1 MDTLIQPPFSLEAE
15 QSVLGGLM
23 LDNSA
28 WDYVAD
34 KITASDFYKKDHV
47 ELFKII
53 SHLAKNDTPFDLITI
68 AEYAQ
73 AAGVFYSTDILPYAG
88 ELCKNVPSVANI
100 PVYCNIVKERSL
112 LRQLATIGFECS
124 RQASSLES
132 NSSQVREDIEGK
144 LFNLTGAKATSFID
158 IQATT
163 LAVIDKID
171 AHFNSDSSITGL
183 DCGIDGIND
192 KTAGLQPADLIV
204 LAARPS
210 MGKTSL
216 GLKFIL
222 SALENAPA
230 DKTVQF
236 YSLEM
241 PAEAIIYRMLAMLG
255 RINLHNL
262 KTGNLVDDDWTKLSF
277 AAQKIK
283 QVQSRFV
290 LDDEAQLSPT
300 KLRAKARRA
309 ARQFGAPALI
319 VIDYLQLMRSEK
331 SKVESRN
338 LEIAEISASLKA
350 LAKEMQ
356 CPVIALSQLNRQ
368 VEQRPNKR
376 PNNGD
381 LRESGAIEQDADLIL
396 FIYRDEQYNPESQDK
411 GTAEIIISKNRNGP
425 TGTVRAAYIAEQTS
439 FENLAVESFR

>member
-1 MDTLIQPPFSLEAE
+1 
-15 QSVLGGLM
+15 
-23 LDNSA
+23 
-28 WDYVAD
+28 
-34 KITASDFYKKDHV
+34 
-47 ELFKII
+47 
-53 SHLAKNDTPFDLITI
+53 
-68 AEYAQ
+68 
-73 AAGVFYSTDILPYAG
+73 
-88 ELCKNVPSVANI
+88 
-100 PVYCNIVKERSL
+100 
-112 LRQLATIGFECS
+112 
-124 RQASSLES
+124 
-132 NSSQVREDIEGK
+132 
-144 LFNLTGAKATSFID
+144 
-158 IQATT
+158 
-163 LAVIDKID
+163 
-171 AHFNSDSSITGL
+171 
-183 DCGIDGIND
+183 
-192 KTAGLQPADLIV
+192 
-204 LAARPS
+204 

-230 DKTVQF
+230 DKAVQF

-262 KTGNLVDDDWTKLSF
+262 KTGDLVDDDWTKLSL

-411 GTAEIIISKNRNGP
+411 GIAEIIISKNRNGP
-425 TGTVRAAYIAEQTS
+425 TGTIRAAYIAEQTS

>member
-1 MDTLIQPPFSLEAE
+1 MDTLIQAPFSLEAE
-15 QSVLGGLM
+15 QSILGGLM
-23 LDNSA
+23 LDNSV

-34 KITASDFYKKDHV
+34 KLTASDFYKKDHA

-68 AEYAQ
+68 SEYAQ
-73 AAGVFYSTDILPYAG
+73 DAGVFYSTDILPYAG
-88 ELCKNVPSVANI
+88 ELCKNIPSVANI
-100 PVYCNIVKERSL
+100 PTYCNIVKERSL

-132 NSSQVREDIEGK
+132 SSSQVREDIEGK
-144 LFNLTGAKATSFID
+144 LFSLTGAKSNSFID

-163 LAVIDKID
+163 FAVIDKID

-183 DCGIDGIND
+183 DCGIDGINE
-192 KTAGLQPADLIV
+192 KTAGLQPAELIV

-222 SALENAPA
+222 SALQNAPA

-262 KTGNLVDDDWTKLSF
+262 KTGDLVDDDWTKLSF

-309 ARQFGAPALI
+309 ARQFGPPALI

-331 SKVESRN
+331 LKVESRN

-396 FIYRDEQYNPESQDK
+396 FIYRDEQYNPDSQDK
-411 GTAEIIISKNRNGP
+411 GIAEIIISKNRNGP
-425 TGTVRAAYIAEQTS
+425 TGIIRTAYIAEQTC
-439 FENLAVESFR
+439 FENLAAESFR